1 MRSLKFAFILTVLLF
16 PLIVLPSSML
26 ILSPNQLKS
35 TAITIKSETGVSNYE
50 IPQSVTY
57 SVEINFSL
65 THTSGANG
73 DYWFKFSRLNDRQP
87 NSSLTQYSGPYQES
101 ELQYSSIIGSD
112 PTPLI
117 YRDKFNNTYDVFN
130 ATNLLPSETIT
141 LNQKYQVKLNEVNFY
156 NINSSE
162 IGVYDTSDEIFALY
176 CNNSELYYERD
187 DFNINATSYSIVNP
201 SDNPVVKAQ
210 KICDWVVD
218 HIDYDDGLPAQEM
231 GAKWAYDNQL
241 GDCSEYSSLM
251 VTLLRCQGIPARKV
265 SGFVISNNPS
275 TKPYIGQEWNFYA
288 RSSGATN
295 ILGHAWLEYY
305 VENIGWIACDPTWD
319 GQVNYFNHIDYL
331 RFNFNIGAWFSIP
344 QIIDDASEFPHPCL
358 VYINSSVFEYDYN
371 FKVSVIDVNL
381 NQFAPEIIIF
391 IIIGVI
397 LAALVIGI
405 TILIIQR
412 RKKRFKDTNSSNY

>member
-16 PLIVLPSSML
+16 PLVVLPSSMI

-35 TAITIKSETGVSNYE
+35 TAITIQSETGVSNYE

-101 ELQYSSIIGSD
+101 ELQYSNITGSD
-112 PTPLI
+112 TTPFI
-117 YRDKFNNTYDVFN
+117 YRDRFNNTFDIFN
-130 ATNLLPSETIT
+130 ASILLPSETIT
-141 LNQKYQVKLNEVNFY
+141 VNQKYLVKLNEVNFY
-156 NINSSE
+156 NINTSE

-176 CNNSELYYERD
+176 CNNSEQYYERD

-210 KICDWVVD
+210 KISDWVVN

-288 RSSGATN
+288 GTGGVSN
-295 ILGHAWLEYY
+295 ILGHAWVEYY
-305 VENIGWIACDPTWD
+305 VPDIGWIACDPTWD
-319 GQVNYFNHIDYL
+319 GQINYFNHIDYL

-344 QIIDDASEFPHPCL
+344 KYVDLSEFPHPCI
-358 VYINSSVFEYDYN
+358 VYDPFSVFDYDYN
-371 FKVSVIDVNL
+371 FKVSVVDVNL
-381 NQFAPEIIIF
+381 NQFATEIMIF

-405 TILIIQR
+405 TIVIMRR
-412 RKKRFKDTNSSNY
+412 RKKRFKETNALNY

>member
-1 MRSLKFAFILTVLLF
+1 MRSLKFAFILTLILF
-16 PLIVLPSSML
+16 PLVILPSSMV

-57 SVEINFSL
+57 SVDINFSL

-101 ELQYSSIIGSD
+101 ELQYSSITGSD
-112 PTPLI
+112 TTPFI
-117 YRDKFNNTYDVFN
+117 YRDRFNNTFDIFN
-130 ATNLLPSETIT
+130 ASNLLPSETIT

-156 NINSSE
+156 NINTSD

-210 KICDWVVD
+210 KICDWVVN
-218 HIDYDDGLPAQEM
+218 HIDYDEGLPAQEM

-288 RSSGATN
+288 GSAGASN

-305 VENIGWIACDPTWD
+305 VVGIGWIACDPTWD

-331 RFNFNIGAWFSIP
+331 RFNFNIGAWFSVP
-344 QIIDDASEFPHPCL
+344 QLSDASEFPHPCL
-358 VYINSSVFEYDYN
+358 VYVLTSVFDYDYN
-371 FKVSVIDVNL
+371 FKVSVVDVNL
-381 NQFAPEIIIF
+381 NQIASEIIIF

-405 TILIIQR
+405 TIVIIR
-412 RKKRFKDTNSSNY
+412 SRKKRFKETSSSNY

>member
-16 PLIVLPSSML
+16 PLVVLPSSMI

-35 TAITIKSETGVSNYE
+35 TAITIQSETGVSNYE

-65 THTSGANG
+65 THTSGAIG
-73 DYWFKFSRLNDRQP
+73 GYWFKFSRLNDRQP

-101 ELQYSSIIGSD
+101 ELQYSNITGSD
-112 PTPLI
+112 TTPFI
-117 YRDKFNNTYDVFN
+117 YRDRFNNTFDIFN
-130 ATNLLPSETIT
+130 ASNLLPSETIT
-141 LNQKYQVKLNEVNFY
+141 VNQKYRVKLNEVNFY
-156 NINSSE
+156 NINTSE

-176 CNNSELYYERD
+176 CNNSEQYYERD

-218 HIDYDDGLPAQEM
+218 HLEYSEGLPAQEM

-265 SGFVISNNPS
+265 GGFVISNDPS
-275 TKPYIGQEWNFYA
+275 TKPYIGQEWNFYT
-288 RSSGATN
+288 RSGGESN
-295 ILGHAWLEYY
+295 ILGHAWVEYY
-305 VENIGWIACDPTWD
+305 VPDIGWIACDPTWD
-319 GQVNYFNHIDYL
+319 GQISYFNHIDYL

-344 QIIDDASEFPHPCL
+344 EYVDLSEFPHPCI
-358 VYINSSVFEYDYN
+358 VYDPFSVFDYDYN
-371 FKVSVIDVNL
+371 FKVSVVDVNL
-381 NQFAPEIIIF
+381 NQFATEIMIF

-405 TILIIQR
+405 TILIIR
-412 RKKRFKDTNSSNY
+412 SRKKRFKDSNTSNY

>member
-35 TAITIKSETGVSNYE
+35 TAITIKSENGVSGYE

-57 SVEINFSL
+57 DVEINFSL

-101 ELQYSSIIGSD
+101 ELQYSNITGSD
-112 PTPLI
+112 TTPFI
-117 YRDKFNNTYDVFN
+117 YRDKFNNTFDVFN
-130 ATNLLPSETIT
+130 ASNLLPSETVT
-141 LNQKYQVKLNEVNFY
+141 LNQKYQVILNEVDF
-156 NINSSE
+156 NIINPSE

-176 CNNSELYYERD
+176 CNNSEIYYERD

-210 KICDWVVD
+210 KICDWVVN
-218 HIDYDDGLPAQEM
+218 HLAYDDSLPAQEM

-265 SGFVISNNPS
+265 AGFVISNDPS

-288 RSSGATN
+288 GTAGASN
-295 ILGHAWLEYY
+295 ILGHAWVEYY
-305 VENIGWIACDPTWD
+305 VPDIGWIACDPTWD
-319 GQVNYFNHIDYL
+319 EQVNYFNHIDYL

-344 QIIDDASEFPHPCL
+344 QLSDASEFPHPCIIFM
-358 VYINSSVFEYDYN
+358 VTSVFDYDYN
-371 FKVSVIDVNL
+371 FKVSVVNVNL
-381 NQFAPEIIIF
+381 KPFPSEIIVI

-405 TILIIQR
+405 TIVIIR
-412 RKKRFKDTNSSNY
+412 SRKKRLKDTNSSNY

>member
-16 PLIVLPSSML
+16 PLVVLPSSMI

-35 TAITIKSETGVSNYE
+35 TAITIQSETGVSNYE

-101 ELQYSSIIGSD
+101 ELQYSNINGSYT
-112 PTPLI
+112 TPFI
-117 YRDKFNNTYDVFN
+117 YRDRFNNTFDIFN
-130 ATNLLPSETIT
+130 ASNLLPSETIT
-141 LNQKYQVKLNEVNFY
+141 LNQKYRVKLNEVNFY
-156 NINSSE
+156 NINTSE
-162 IGVYDTSDEIFALY
+162 IGVYDTSDDIFALY
-176 CNNSELYYERD
+176 CNNSEQYYERD
-187 DFNINATSYSIVNP
+187 DVNISAKSYEIVNP
-201 SDNPVVKAQ
+201 SDNPVLKAQ
-210 KICDWVVD
+210 KICDWVVN
-218 HIDYDDGLPAQEM
+218 HLEYGEGLPAQEM
-231 GAKWAYDNQL
+231 GAKWAFENRL

-265 SGFVISNNPS
+265 AGFVISNDPS
-275 TKPYIGQEWNFYA
+275 TKPYIGQEWNFYT
-288 RSSGATN
+288 RSGGESN
-295 ILGHAWLEYY
+295 ILGHAWVEYY
-305 VENIGWIACDPTWD
+305 VVGIGWIACDPTWD

-331 RFNFNIGAWFSIP
+331 RFNLNIGAWFSVP
-344 QIIDDASEFPHPCL
+344 QLSDASEFPHPCL
-358 VYINSSVFEYDYN
+358 VYINTSVFDYDYN
-371 FKVSVIDVNL
+371 FKVSVVDVNL
-381 NQFAPEIIIF
+381 NQFATEIIIF

-405 TILIIQR
+405 TIVIMRR
-412 RKKRFKDTNSSNY
+412 RKKRFKETNALNY

>member
-16 PLIVLPSSML
+16 PLVVLPSSMI

-35 TAITIKSETGVSNYE
+35 TAITIQSETGVSNYE

-101 ELQYSSIIGSD
+101 ELQYSNINGSD
-112 PTPLI
+112 TTPFI
-117 YRDKFNNTYDVFN
+117 YRDIFNNTFDIFN
-130 ATNLLPSETIT
+130 ASNLLPSETIT
-141 LNQKYQVKLNEVNFY
+141 VNQKYRVKLNEVNFY
-156 NINSSE
+156 NINTSE

-176 CNNSELYYERD
+176 CNNSEQYYERD

-210 KICDWVVD
+210 KISDWVVN

-265 SGFVISNNPS
+265 AGFVISNDPS
-275 TKPYIGQEWNFYA
+275 TKPYIGQEWNFYT
-288 RSSGATN
+288 RSGGESN
-295 ILGHAWLEYY
+295 ILGHAWVEYY
-305 VENIGWIACDPTWD
+305 VVGIGWIACDPTWD

-331 RFNFNIGAWFSIP
+331 RFNLNIGAWFSVP
-344 QIIDDASEFPHPCL
+344 QLSDASEFPHPCL
-358 VYINSSVFEYDYN
+358 VYIMTSVFDYDYN
-371 FKVSVIDVNL
+371 FKVSVVDINL
-381 NQFAPEIIIF
+381 NQFATEIIIF

-405 TILIIQR
+405 TIIIMR
-412 RKKRFKDTNSSNY
+412 RKKKRFKETNALNY

>member
-1 MRSLKFAFILTVLLF
+1 MKSLKFVFILTVLLF
-16 PLIVLPSSML
+16 PLVVLPSSIV

-35 TAITIKSETGVSNYE
+35 TAITINSETGVSNYE

-101 ELQYSSIIGSD
+101 ELQYSSITGSD
-112 PTPLI
+112 TTPFI
-117 YRDKFNNTYDVFN
+117 YRDRFNNTFDIFN
-130 ATNLLPSETIT
+130 ASNLLPSETVI

-156 NINSSE
+156 NINTSE

-201 SDNPVVKAQ
+201 SDNPAVKAQ
-210 KICDWVVD
+210 KICDWVVN
-218 HIDYDDGLPAQEM
+218 HLDYSEGLPAQEM

-265 SGFVISNNPS
+265 SGFVISNNPA

-288 RSSGATN
+288 GTGGVSN
-295 ILGHAWLEYY
+295 ILGHAWVEYY
-305 VENIGWIACDPTWD
+305 IPGIGWIACDPTWD

-344 QIIDDASEFPHPCL
+344 QLSDASEFPHPCL
-358 VYINSSVFEYDYN
+358 VYMLTSVFDYDYN
-371 FKVSVIDVNL
+371 FKVIVIDVNL
-381 NQFAPEIIIF
+381 NQLASEIIIF

-397 LAALVIGI
+397 LAVLAIGI
-405 TILIIQR
+405 TILIIR
-412 RKKRFKDTNSSNY
+412 IRKKRFKDTGASNY

>member
-26 ILSPNQLKS
+26 IVSPNQLKS
-35 TAITIKSETGVSNYE
+35 AAITIKSENGVSGYE

-57 SVEINFSL
+57 NVEINFSL
-65 THTSGANG
+65 THTSGGNG

-101 ELQYSSIIGSD
+101 ELQYSSITGSD

-117 YRDKFNNTYDVFN
+117 YRDKFNNTFDVFN

-141 LNQKYQVKLNEVNFY
+141 LNQKYKVKLNEVNFY
-156 NINSSE
+156 NINTSD
-162 IGVYDTSDEIFALY
+162 IGVYDTSDEMFALY

-187 DFNINATSYSIVNP
+187 DFNINAKSYSIVNP

-210 KICDWVVD
+210 KICDWVVN
-218 HIDYDDGLPAQEM
+218 HIDYDDGLQVQEV
-231 GAKWAYDNQL
+231 GAKWAYYNQS

-275 TKPYIGQEWNFYA
+275 TKPYIGQEWDFYA
-288 RSSGATN
+288 GTGGVSN
-295 ILGHAWLEYY
+295 ILGHAWVEYY
-305 VENIGWIACDPTWD
+305 VDGIGWIACDPTWD

-331 RFNFNIGAWFSIP
+331 RFNLNIGAWFSVP
-344 QIIDDASEFPHPCL
+344 KLSDASEFPHPCL

-371 FKVSVIDVNL
+371 FKVSVVDVNL
-381 NQFAPEIIIF
+381 KQFAPEIIIF

-397 LAALVIGI
+397 LATLVIGI
-405 TILIIQR
+405 TIVIMRR
-412 RKKRFKDTNSSNY
+412 RKKRFEDNSSLNY

>member
-1 MRSLKFAFILTVLLF
+1 MRSLKFAFILTVLIF
-16 PLIVLPSSML
+16 PLIVLPSSIL

-35 TAITIKSETGVSNYE
+35 TAITIKSENGVSGYE

-57 SVEINFSL
+57 DVEINFSL
-65 THTSGANG
+65 THTAGANG

-101 ELQYSSIIGSD
+101 ELQYSNITGSD
-112 PTPLI
+112 TTPFI
-117 YRDKFNNTYDVFN
+117 YRDRFNNTFDVFN
-130 ATNLLPSETIT
+130 ASNLLPSEKIS
-141 LNQKYQVKLNEVNFY
+141 LDQKYQVILNEVDF
-156 NINSSE
+156 NIINPSE

-176 CNNSELYYERD
+176 CNNSEIYYERD

-210 KICDWVVD
+210 KICDWVVN
-218 HIDYDDGLPAQEM
+218 HLAYDDSLPAQEM

-265 SGFVISNNPS
+265 AGFVISNDPS
-275 TKPYIGQEWNFYA
+275 TKPYIGQEWDFYA
-288 RSSGATN
+288 GTAGASN
-295 ILGHAWLEYY
+295 ILGHAWVEYY
-305 VENIGWIACDPTWD
+305 VPDIGWIACDPTWD
-319 GQVNYFNHIDYL
+319 EQVNYFNHIDYL

-344 QIIDDASEFPHPCL
+344 QLSDASEFPHPCIIFM
-358 VYINSSVFEYDYN
+358 VTSVFDYDYN
-371 FKVSVIDVNL
+371 FKVSVVDVNL
-381 NQFAPEIIIF
+381 KPFPSEIIVI

-405 TILIIQR
+405 TIVIIR
-412 RKKRFKDTNSSNY
+412 SRKKRLKDTNSSNY